1 MDIEKRLRDL
11 SDKWKFANHEV
22 ADACRDAAEEIRV
35 LRVTLKNLQSKDSII
50 HSYNY
55 GSGWGKGKDE

>member
-1 MDIEKRLRDL
+1 MDIEQKLRNL

-22 ADACRDAAEEIRV
+22 ADICRDAAEEIRV
-35 LRVTLKNLQSKDSII
+35 LRAERKMAETKDSII
-50 HSYNY
+50 HCYNH